1 MTRAIPYTITRGSTL
16 TDAELGAVL
25 ALRAVCDAAEGLDLK
40 LAIPEEGVDEQ
51 QQLRGRSQLLARQED
66 GAIIGYCSLDF
77 GHETEICG
85 MVQPTQRRRGIG
97 SALLAAA
104 LDECRLIGVSRAL
117 LICEDASA
125 SGQSFVARHAGTRA
139 FGEYRMERDAPSAP
153 LAEQW
158 PAADTLRIERAGP
171 ADVEDIVTVQAGAF
185 HDSADE
191 VRDVV
196 LAGLAGAG
204 ERFYIARLGGEPVG
218 SLKVYIPEG
227 RAGIYAFGVAP
238 RHRRRGFGRQILLRV
253 MAELSAEGH
262 TRIWLEV
269 DQDNAPAY
277 ALYRALAFTVTTAYG
292 YFTLPL

>member
-1 MTRAIPYTITRGSTL
+1 MTRATPYTITRSTTL

-25 ALRAVCDAAEGLDLK
+25 ALRAVCNATEGLDLK
-40 LAIPEEGVDEQ
+40 LAIPEDGIDEQ
-51 QQLRGRSQLLARQED
+51 RLRGRSQILARTED
-66 GAIIGYCSLDF
+66 GGIIGYCSLDF

-85 MVQPTQRRRGIG
+85 MVQPTRRRHGIG
-97 SALLAAA
+97 SALLEAA
-104 LDECRLIGVSRAL
+104 LDECRLVGVSRVL

-125 SGQSFVARHAGTRA
+125 SGQAFVRRHGGQRG
-139 FGEYRMERDAPSAP
+139 FGEYRMERDAPPTP
-153 LAEQW
+153 LAEDW
-158 PAADTLRIERAGP
+158 PATDALTIDRAGP
-171 ADVEDIVTVQAGAF
+171 TDVEDIVSVQARAF
-185 HDSADE
+185 HDSVDE

-204 ERFYIARLGGEPVG
+204 EHFYIARLGGVPVG
-218 SLKVYIPEG
+218 SLKVYTPDG

-238 RHRRRGFGRQILLRV
+238 QYRRRGFGRQILLRV
-253 MAELSAEGH
+253 MAELGGEGH

-269 DQDNAPAY
+269 DQENAPAY